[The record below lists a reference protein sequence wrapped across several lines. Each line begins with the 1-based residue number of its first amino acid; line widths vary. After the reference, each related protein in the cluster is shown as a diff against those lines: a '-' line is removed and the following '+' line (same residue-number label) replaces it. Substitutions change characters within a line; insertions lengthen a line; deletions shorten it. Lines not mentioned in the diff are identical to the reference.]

1 LNRVKKVAVMTFGRS
16 DYGLLR
22 NLFLE
27 LRNEENIDPILIIAG
42 SHFLEKFGRSVDE
55 INRDRFSEVVE
66 IDCIS
71 GSSEASDVVQDMS
84 RSLAEFGKVLKS
96 MEPDLVVLLGDRF
109 ETLTAASASLIL
121 GIPIAHINGGEL
133 TLGSFD
139 DSIRHA
145 ITKMASIHFVASE
158 AYRNRVLQLGEDS
171 ERVHNVGHLGA
182 DSFANLTPMSRED
195 LEKKLTYK
203 FQSQNFLVTVHP
215 ETASPIS
222 AKELVDTTLSALRSF
237 PEVGIIFTHPN
248 PDPGHAEI
256 ASEIEKFTLSRD
268 NCVFV
273 HSMGHE
279 AYLSAMLQSNVVVG
293 NSSSGILEA
302 PIAGIPSVDIG
313 KRQSGRS
320 RMNSVRNC
328 PVDRIE
334 IERALKQSLLESLDK
349 QGFLRTDSLENSV
362 SRKIST
368 ILSNL
373 NNAGFQQKSFID
385 RTMTLTSKSQN

>member
-1 LNRVKKVAVMTFGRS
+1 MTFGRS

-22 NLFLE
+22 NLVLE
-27 LRNEENIDPILIIAG
+27 LRKQKNIDPILVVAG
-42 SHFLEKFGRSVDE
+42 SHFLEKFGTSVDE
-55 INRDRFSEVVE
+55 IRRDRFSEVVE

-84 RSLAEFGKVLKS
+84 RSLSEFGKVLKS
-96 MEPDLVVLLGDRF
+96 MKPDLVVLLGDRF
-109 ETLTAASASLIL
+109 ETLTAASTCLIL

-158 AYRNRVLQLGEDS
+158 EYRNRVLQLGEESD
-171 ERVHNVGHLGA
+171 RVHNVGHLGS

-203 FQSQNFLVTVHP
+203 FQTQNFLVTVHP

-256 ASEIEKFTLSRD
+256 ASEIEKFALSRD

-293 NSSSGILEA
+293 NSSSGVLEA
-302 PIAGIPSVDIG
+302 PLAGIPSVDIG
-313 KRQSGRS
+313 HRQSGRS
-320 RMNSVRNC
+320 RMNSIRNC
-328 PVDRIE
+328 RVDRIE
-334 IERALKQSLLESLDK
+334 IERALEQSLLESLDEQK
-349 QGFLRTDSLENSV
+349 SLARDTSSDSV
-362 SRKIST
+362 SRKIVDLIGSLGT
-368 ILSNL
+368 TP
-373 NNAGFQQKSFID
+373 FRHKSFQD
-385 RTMTLTSKSQN
+385 RKLL

>member
-1 LNRVKKVAVMTFGRS
+1 
-16 DYGLLR
+16 
-22 NLFLE
+22 
-27 LRNEENIDPILIIAG
+27 
-42 SHFLEKFGRSVDE
+42 
-55 INRDRFSEVVE
+55 
-66 IDCIS
+66 
-71 GSSEASDVVQDMS
+71 
-84 RSLAEFGKVLKS
+84 

-109 ETLTAASASLIL
+109 ETLTAASACLIL

-158 AYRNRVLQLGEDS
+158 EYKNRVLQLGEDS

-203 FQSQNFLVTVHP
+203 FQQQNFLVTVHP

-222 AKELVDTTLSALRSF
+222 AQELVDTTLSALRSF

-256 ASEIEKFTLSRD
+256 ASEIEKFALSRD

-279 AYLSAMLQSNVVVG
+279 AYLSAMLQSDVVFG
-293 NSSSGILEA
+293 NSSSGVLEA
-302 PIAGIPSVDIG
+302 PLAGILSVDIG
-313 KRQSGRS
+313 NRQSGRS

-328 PVDRIE
+328 RVDRIE
-334 IERALKQSLLESLDK
+334 IQRALEQSLLESQDK
-349 QGFLRTDSLENSV
+349 QRSWARGTSDDSV
-362 SRKIST
+362 SRKIVDLICSLGT
-368 ILSNL
+368 TQ
-373 NNAGFQQKSFID
+373 FRYKSFQD
-385 RTMTLTSKSQN
+385 RKITVTAETNV